1 MRKRETRRA
10 WSGSFGFT
18 PVSGWL
24 CLCLPFGAARRPRS
38 LAGRAP
44 SPPRGAGVLARDGQK
59 WQQAKPRL
67 HGRKGAALPQ
77 STAVSELERT
87 KGTRLLNRNIA

>member
-1 MRKRETRRA
+1 MSVVRKLWVYACEWMAVLVLTLR
-10 WSGSFGFT
+10 SGPEA
-18 PVSGWL
+18 PV
-24 CLCLPFGAARRPRS
+24 P
-38 LAGRAP
+38 GRARP
-44 SPPRGAGVLARDGQK
+44 FPLGGRGAARDGQK

>member
-1 MRKRETRRA
+1 MSVVRKLWVYACEWMAVLVLALR
-10 WSGSFGFT
+10 SGPEA
-18 PVSGWL
+18 PV
-24 CLCLPFGAARRPRS
+24 P
-38 LAGRAP
+38 GRARPFPP
-44 SPPRGAGVLARDGQK
+44 SGAGVLARDGQK

>member
-1 MRKRETRRA
+1 MVRKLWVYACEWMAVLVLTLR
-10 WSGSFGFT
+10 SGPEA
-18 PVSGWL
+18 PV
-24 CLCLPFGAARRPRS
+24 P
-38 LAGRAP
+38 GRARPFPP
-44 SPPRGAGVLARDGQK
+44 SGGAGVFARDGQK